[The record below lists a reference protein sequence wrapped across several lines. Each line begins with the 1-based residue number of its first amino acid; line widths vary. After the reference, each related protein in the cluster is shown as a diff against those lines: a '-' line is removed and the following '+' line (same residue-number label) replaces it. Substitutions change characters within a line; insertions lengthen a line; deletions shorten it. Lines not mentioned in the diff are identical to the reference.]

1 VSASPSTVE
10 GAEEAEGPLADA
22 SALCLGCGLCCNGV
36 MFSQV
41 RAEQLEAPK
50 LRELGLDLERIGD
63 RLKFRL
69 PCPLHHDGQCGI
81 YSDRPRRCRTFRC
94 ALLKRLDSGETT
106 LAEAQATVGQGRK
119 MLARVTDLDPASAHF
134 AERDR
139 QRAAPLAGDG
149 KGAALRRRVMIE
161 SLALDLFLDRKFRN
175 RKAVEME
182 SSRPKAKGEE
192 G

>member
-1 VSASPSTVE
+1 VTAAPSPVE
-10 GAEEAEGPLADA
+10 GVEEAEGPLADA

-41 RAEQLEAPK
+41 RAEPSEAPK
-50 LRELGLDLERIGD
+50 LRETGLEVERIGD

-69 PCPLHHDGQCGI
+69 PCPLHHEGQCGI
-81 YSDRPRRCRTFRC
+81 YSDRPQRCRTFRC

-106 LAEAQATVGQGRK
+106 LAEARATVGQARK
-119 MLARVTDLDPASAHF
+119 MLARVTELDPASAQF
-134 AERDR
+134 GERARLRAE
-139 QRAAPLAGDG
+139 PLAADG
-149 KGAALRRRVMIE
+149 ENAGLRRRVMIE
-161 SLALDLFLDRKFRN
+161 SLALDLFLDRNFRN

-182 SSRPKAKGEE
+182 SSRPKAEGEE